1 MLHGSPKLLH
11 TDQIITPTHLH
22 FLHKVPFEAFYYYYF
37 FFCKKIV
44 LISGPRVGGAKK
56 IVMKRKGDGVYNRKR
71 TAPLFSTDLT
81 RSPLF
86 VGG

>member
-1 MLHGSPKLLH
+1 MLHGSLKLLH

-22 FLHKVPFEAFYYYYF
+22 FFFYIKCLQKHFIY

-56 IVMKRKGDGVYNRKR
+56 IVMKRKGDGVYNRKS
-71 TAPLFSTDLT
+71 TAPLFSPDLT